1 MASTGAAF
9 ALCICAK
16 SWGAGVPGSA
26 QTILLEQLQEQGLQA
41 LGFEGTKKISPLL
54 LLHVQY
60 VLDRT

>member
-16 SWGAGVPGSA
+16 AGVPGSA